1 MTGLIQLRLI
11 IGGIV
16 LLALGGAAW
25 FIDSNGFTR
34 GVRETQIAYATAKPK
49 IDTVRTVEYVDRP
62 KYRDRMV
69 PFYIRDPRADSL
81 IAVQA
86 DKDSLIRVL
95 SEKASQTFGSP
106 DLGILKIDY
115 SPLDRLFEIDHQ
127 PPPAKIER
135 IQITVEK
142 PVLVRE
148 NFWQKVDEYL
158 IAGAVGGVIAIL
170 VE

>member
-34 GVRETQIAYATAKPK
+34 GVRETQIAYAVAKPK

-62 KYRDRMV
+62 VYRERKV
-69 PFYIRDPRADSL
+69 PYFTPDPRIDSL
-81 IAVQA
+81 IASNA
-86 DKDSLIRVL
+86 DKDSLNRVL
-95 SEKASQTFGSP
+95 SQKASATFESP
-106 DLGILKIDY
+106 ELGRLEVDY
-115 SPLDRLFEIDHQ
+115 IPLDRYFAIDHQ

-135 IQITVEK
+135 VTVTVEK
-142 PVLVRE
+142 AVLVRE
-148 NFWQKVDEYL
+148 NFWQKVEEYL

-170 VE
+170 VD